1 MVNLEIKKVIFSSA
15 FPHLSQSFQIIFY
28 SLHKAQFGLSSD
40 YLYNLF
46 LLCLC
51 NIPQLNSPQRP
62 ECANTNNC
70 VQMKFEILGYIFD
83 ENIEKKKQRSLFLFF
98 NWAGEYELLCLRW
111 TDKFSQLHFRNWQ
124 RSCRFMM
131 SCAKFFWNPLIEWS
145 SCVKL

>member
-28 SLHKAQFGLSSD
+28 SLHKAQFCLSSD

-46 LLCLC
+46 SLCLC
-51 NIPQLNSPQRP
+51 NIAQLNSPQRP

-83 ENIEKKKQRSLFLFF
+83 ENIEKKNKEVYSFFLTGLV
-98 NWAGEYELLCLRW
+98 NMNCCVCAELISFLSFTSGTGREAADL
-111 TDKFSQLHFRNWQ
+111 
-124 RSCRFMM
+124 
-131 SCAKFFWNPLIEWS
+131 
-145 SCVKL
+145 